1 METPESYKQKIK
13 LRTPRSSLLKD
24 SLLAFLGGGVI
35 CLLGEILAEIF
46 MLFLSRDES
55 YSFVTLILIFLAAL
69 LTGLGVFDDIARH
82 LGAGTLVPVTGFA
95 NSVVSPALDTKSEGL
110 IMGVGANI
118 FKVAGPVILYATL
131 SGMVY
136 GIIYYIVSTFL

>member
-24 SLLAFLGGGVI
+24 SLLAFLGGGAI

-46 MLFLSRDES
+46 MIFLSRDES
-55 YSFVTLILIFLAAL
+55 YSFVTLILIFIAAL

-110 IMGVGANI
+110 IMGVGAKI

-131 SGMVY
+131 SGTVY
-136 GIIYYIVSTFL
+136 GIIYYIVSTVL